1 MRALV
6 GVWRLLRLLPHIAG
20 GLWIVARRFKRCSPA
35 ERHAHIQAW
44 SRQLLAIFGVEL
56 SVQGVAPASLAG
68 HLVVANHVSWL
79 DIAALHAVLP
89 QVRFVSKADVKHWPV
104 VGLLVD
110 GVGTLFIERA
120 SKRDAMR
127 VVHQT
132 ADALK
137 AGDAVAVFP
146 EGTTGPGP
154 ELLPFHAN
162 LMQAA
167 VSVEAPV
174 LPVLLRWHEPG
185 QRFSTAA
192 PFVGDTTLAQ
202 SLWRVVTARG
212 VGVMVAVLPAETSVG
227 QERRALA
234 QSLELRLREAL
245 VSS

>member
-6 GVWRLLRLLPHIAG
+6 GAWRLLRLLPHIAR

-44 SRQLLAIFGVEL
+44 SRQLLVIFGVEL
-56 SVQGVAPASLAG
+56 TVQGPVPTALAG

-162 LMQAA
+162 LLQAA
-167 VSVEAPV
+167 VSIEAPV

-185 QRFSTAA
+185 QRFSAA
-192 PFVGDTTLAQ
+192 AAFVGDTTLLQ

-212 VGVMVAVLPAETSVG
+212 LGVVVSVLPAQASVG

-234 QSLELRLREAL
+234 QTLECGLREAL
-245 VSS
+245 AAS